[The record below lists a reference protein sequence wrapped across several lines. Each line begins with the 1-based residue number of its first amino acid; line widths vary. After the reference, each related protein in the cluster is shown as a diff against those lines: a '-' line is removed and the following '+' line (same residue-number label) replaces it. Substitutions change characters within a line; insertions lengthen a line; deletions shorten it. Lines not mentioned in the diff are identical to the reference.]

1 MKLLA
6 QSCQTLKSQ
15 NADPIPLVLIH
26 LLATQSRHTT
36 KSHLKNHDDD
46 IVKKL
51 VDYPNK
57 IRVLNDELAA
67 SEKLIQGKL
76 VLRSLTLQVQF
87 CILATEPPN
96 PMY

>member
-1 MKLLA
+1 MELLA

-15 NADPIPLVLIH
+15 NAGPILLVLIH
-26 LLATQSRHTT
+26 LLATQQTHDQ
-36 KSHLKNHDDD
+36 KSFDNHDDD

-67 SEKLIQGKL
+67 SEKLIQEKV
-76 VLRSLTLQVQF
+76 VLRS
-87 CILATEPPN
+87 
-96 PMY
+96 